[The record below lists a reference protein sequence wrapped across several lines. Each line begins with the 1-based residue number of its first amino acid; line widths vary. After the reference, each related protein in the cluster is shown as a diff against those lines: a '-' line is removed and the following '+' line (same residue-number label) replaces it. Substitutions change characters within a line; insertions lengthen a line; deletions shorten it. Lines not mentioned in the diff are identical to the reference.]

1 MSRKIHLNVIHV
13 DRNLQKLAVWKIIL
27 ASIPER
33 SRSNVLIVVRNFL
46 TSGVSKD
53 ISAYFGVARETI
65 SIHYCEKTYHCKD
78 NLVMHLVLITKI
90 VWQYI
95 YFACAP
101 QEAYECMVYVNA
113 FSLRTYS
120 YQDSCH
126 PYWREIGHTKAVFVD
141 WTVFATQSTS
151 STVDISERISNFIPH
166 VIMDKIT
173 YPCCD

>member
-1 MSRKIHLNVIHV
+1 MSRKNRLNVIHV
-13 DRNLQKLAVWKIIL
+13 DRNLQKLAVWKSIL
-27 ASIPER
+27 ASTSER
-33 SRSNVLIVVRNFL
+33 SRSNALIVVRNLL

-53 ISAYFGVARETI
+53 ISAYFGVTRETI
-65 SIHYCEKTYHCKD
+65 SIHCCEKPYHCKD
-78 NLVMHLVLITKI
+78 NLVMHLVLLTEI

-95 YFACAP
+95 YFACAS
-101 QEAYECMVYVNA
+101 QEAYECMVCVNT

-126 PYWREIGHTKAVFVD
+126 PYWWEIGHMKAVFVE

-151 STVDISERISNFIPH
+151 STVDISEWISNLIPH
-166 VIMDKIT
+166 VVMDKIT